1 MHHQDGI
8 MVSNHA
14 ADEQRARVLQHVLKF
29 VTNYARQLSS
39 NRNLVDHLTKPPAG
53 WERWKVEYPL
63 SLPAAAQ
70 VTIAVQPTDMD
81 VEAMLR
87 DEQAKERILACQGRD
102 AQAHLEALQKVKV
115 SAHVSLLF
123 DSLGHRLLTRT
134 ARMSSCKR
142 AVSTS

>member
-39 NRNLVDHLTKPPAG
+39 NRNL
-53 WERWKVEYPL
+53 EYPL